1 MRHTVVTTETDYE
14 ETPMDHDGEVGC
26 RLDGDVATLV
36 LTRPWKHNSVTRSM
50 WVQLTDH
57 VHRLDEDA
65 DVRLIVLRG
74 EGSAFSAGAD
84 LADMVASAGDPDTA
98 RAFARR
104 VASALHALAT
114 SSKVTVAAL
123 KHHVRGGGA
132 ELALACDLRV
142 AEHDVAF
149 QIPVSR
155 LGVVPDRI
163 TTGRLSRLGGPGVA
177 RRVLL
182 LTHELDAAECL
193 RTGLVDELVPV
204 GGLDVA
210 VDRMA
215 RELRENVD
223 SAVRA
228 TKRMLLEEEGLTGD
242 VDEMIAEFVDSLVD
256 GGVAERARAALR
268 PRIPA
273 S

>member
-1 MRHTVVTTETDYE
+1 MTTQTHDE
-14 ETPMDHDGEVGC
+14 EMPMDHAGEVRC

-57 VHRLDEDA
+57 VQRLEEHLE
-65 DVRLIVLRG
+65 VRLIVLRG

-84 LADMVASAGDPDTA
+84 LADMVASAGDPETA

-142 AEHDVAF
+142 AEDDVAF

-163 TTGRLSRLGGPGVA
+163 TTRRLSRLGGPGVA

-182 LTHELDAAECL
+182 LTHELDGSECL
-193 RTGLVDELVPV
+193 RVGLVDELVPA
-204 GGLDVA
+204 GDLDVA
-210 VDRMA
+210 LDRLA

-228 TKRMLLEEEGLTGD
+228 TKRMLLQEEGLSCH
-242 VDEMIAEFVDSLVD
+242 VDEMIEEFVESLID
-256 GGVAERARAALR
+256 GGVAERARGALS
-268 PRIPA
+268 PRNPT

>member
-1 MRHTVVTTETDYE
+1 
-14 ETPMDHDGEVGC
+14 MDHAGEVTC
-26 RLDGDVATLV
+26 RVHGDVATLV

-50 WVQLTDH
+50 WVQLTEH
-57 VHRLDEDA
+57 VHRLEQDP
-65 DVRLIVLRG
+65 DVRMIVLRG

-84 LADMVASAGDPDTA
+84 LADMATSAGDPTTA
-98 RAFARR
+98 RAFAVR

-142 AEHDVAF
+142 AEEDIAF

-163 TTGRLSRLGGPGVA
+163 TARRLTRLAGPGVA

-182 LTHELDAAECL
+182 LTHELDGAECL
-193 RTGLVDELVPV
+193 NAGLVDELVPV
-204 GGLDVA
+204 GSLDAA
-210 VDRMA
+210 VSRMA
-215 RELRENVD
+215 NELRNNVD
-223 SAVRA
+223 SAVRI
-228 TKRMLLEEEGLTGD
+228 TKRILLEEEGLTAG
-242 VDEMIAEFVDSLVD
+242 VDELIAEFVESLVS
-256 GGVAERARAALR
+256 GGVAERAQTALR
-268 PRIPA
+268 SRRA
-273 S
+273 TS